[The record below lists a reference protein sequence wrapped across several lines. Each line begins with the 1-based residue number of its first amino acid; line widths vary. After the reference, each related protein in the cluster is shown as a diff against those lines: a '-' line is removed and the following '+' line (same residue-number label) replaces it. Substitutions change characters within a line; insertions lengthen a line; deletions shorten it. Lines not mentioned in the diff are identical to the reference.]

1 MDTGKTSN
9 PTYQDYLS
17 IGFIPVLCKGYHP
30 EYNQSKDYERAKE
43 PARKGWNSPEYVP
56 PTLEGIGTW
65 EKAGV
70 WTGWKPPREKIILDV
85 DKGPDDIARVREI
98 CQVKG
103 IEPGVHRT
111 NNGLHFFFHT
121 DRGLKGDSEVYAKC
135 GVNVT
140 YRVSNNQV
148 ILAPINGRSWELW
161 KEPKDLPSLPDELI
175 PYDRKNL
182 QDVLNCLSWH
192 VSKAYR
198 AGHFSGYEDLDAAFM
213 ALLIGC
219 KLSRE
224 QTHHAFEIT
233 FGQDYDERQTDTMYE
248 RTHAR
253 IESGEP
259 VLGAGSFIQRVK
271 DRGLDEVYRFARELQ
286 AVASAKEKIQG
297 TSGHRKPPVLRVV
310 SVAEILTIEFKPR
323 EAILLPWLHTQ
334 GLTMIHSPRGVG
346 KTHVGI
352 WTAVAVTSGGSFL
365 RWRAS
370 KPFGVLYLDGEMPG
384 AVLQE
389 RFALAIR
396 SSRTEPI
403 APLKIITPDLQE
415 TGMPD
420 LSTEEGQEAVEPH
433 LADVS
438 LVIVDNLSTLC
449 RSGRENEGESWLPM
463 QGWTLRLRSR
473 GYSVISIHHDGK
485 GGQQR
490 GTSRKED
497 VLDTVI
503 HLKRPGDYRPE
514 EGARFEVHFEKARGI
529 YGDDVKP
536 FETML
541 VTNPDGIQEW
551 TMKDLEESLTQRIAS
566 LLNEGI
572 PQHEIADMIGVA
584 KGTVSKHKNKA
595 QALGLLGGKK

>member
-1 MDTGKTSN
+1 MTKSEVLAHLHIRAYYEQALPSIKWNGKNGVALCPWHEDHTPSLSIDVQSGAFTCFGCDRKGSIFDYHMQTHGVSFRDALKELAALAGVQERTISATYDYTDEDGVLLFQAARYMPKAFSQRHPDGNGGWINDLKGVRLVPYRLPEILNADSVIIVEGEKDVETLRALGLVASCNPMGAGKWRREYNAYFKGKDVSIIPDNDEPGRKHALAVAPSLKPVAQSVKVVELPDLPEKGDVTDWLKSGKT
-9 PTYQDYLS
+9 
-17 IGFIPVLCKGYHP
+17 
-30 EYNQSKDYERAKE
+30 KE
-43 PARKGWNSPEYVP
+43 DLVRLTDETAE
-56 PTLEGIGTW
+56 W
-65 EKAGV
+65 E
-70 WTGWKPPREKIILDV
+70 
-85 DKGPDDIARVREI
+85 
-98 CQVKG
+98 
-103 IEPGVHRT
+103 EP
-111 NNGLHFFFHT
+111 
-121 DRGLKGDSEVYAKC
+121 
-135 GVNVT
+135 
-140 YRVSNNQV
+140 
-148 ILAPINGRSWELW
+148 
-161 KEPKDLPSLPDELI
+161 
-175 PYDRKNL
+175 RKNEEAQPDTEHNKSRRL
-182 QDVLNCLSWH
+182 
-192 VSKAYR
+192 R
-198 AGHFSGYEDLDAAFM
+198 AV
-213 ALLIGC
+213 
-219 KLSRE
+219 
-224 QTHHAFEIT
+224 T
-233 FGQDYDERQTDTMYE
+233 
-248 RTHAR
+248 
-253 IESGEP
+253 
-259 VLGAGSFIQRVK
+259 
-271 DRGLDEVYRFARELQ
+271 
-286 AVASAKEKIQG
+286 
-297 TSGHRKPPVLRVV
+297 
-310 SVAEILTIEFKPR
+310 VAEMLTIEFKSR

-389 RFALAIR
+389 RFALAIK

-403 APLKIITPDLQE
+403 APLNIITPDLQE

-572 PQHEIADMIGVA
+572 PQHEIAEMLGVA
-584 KGTVSKHKNKA
+584 KGTVSKHKNRAKS
-595 QALGLLGGKK
+595 QGLIKGEK